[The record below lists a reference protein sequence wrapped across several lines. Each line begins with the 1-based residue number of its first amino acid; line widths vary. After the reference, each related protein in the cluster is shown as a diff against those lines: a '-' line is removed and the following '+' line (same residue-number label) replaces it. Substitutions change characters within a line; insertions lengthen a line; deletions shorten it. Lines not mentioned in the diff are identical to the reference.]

1 MQEDKVIVLGGLTI
15 AEKRKVKDKEEQK
28 RYTKLNAEL
37 QRISKRDKDFLSKQC
52 KEIEENNRDLFKKT
66 GDIKGAF
73 HARIGIIKDRNNK
86 DLKESEEIKKKSQ
99 EHTEEPY
106 KKGLNDPDNRNGV
119 VSYLEPNIL
128 ECEVKLAL

>member
-15 AEKRKVKDKEEQK
+15 AEKRKVKGKEEQK

-99 EHTEEPY
+99 EHREEPY
-106 KKGLNDPDNRNGV
+106 KKGLNDPDNHSGV

>member
-15 AEKRKVKDKEEQK
+15 AEKRKVKGKEEQK

>member
-1 MQEDKVIVLGGLTI
+1 MGKT
-15 AEKRKVKDKEEQK
+15 
-28 RYTKLNAEL
+28 
-37 QRISKRDKDFLSKQC
+37 
-52 KEIEENNRDLFKKT
+52 RDLFKRA

-106 KKGLNDPDNRNGV
+106 KKGLNDPDNQGGHLPRAKHPGV
-119 VSYLEPNIL
+119 
-128 ECEVKLAL
+128 

>member
-1 MQEDKVIVLGGLTI
+1 MGKT
-15 AEKRKVKDKEEQK
+15 
-28 RYTKLNAEL
+28 
-37 QRISKRDKDFLSKQC
+37 
-52 KEIEENNRDLFKKT
+52 RDLKKI
-66 GDIKGAF
+66 GDIKRTF
-73 HARIGIIKDRNNK
+73 HSRMDMIKDRNNK

>member
-1 MQEDKVIVLGGLTI
+1 MQDKVIVLGGLTI
-15 AEKRKVKDKEEQK
+15 AEKRKVKGKEEQK